1 MSADDLVPD
10 DEWSAPE
17 ADVMASIRRG
27 IDADETPVLATIV
40 GVEGSAYRGPGAKM
54 LVAGDTGLGSITAGC
69 LEDVLLDLAT
79 EVRAEGRPRVEQFDL
94 TGDADMWGLGVGC
107 NGVIDVLLEPLD
119 GSLRPA
125 LDAYDEGR
133 ESIVYTVVDADHSAA
148 PIGERA
154 VAIGDDPMPVD
165 PPAWFGDDLVEAAR
179 ECRRTGDSK
188 TVECPRP
195 GGRIA
200 VFVDHV
206 TPPADLVVFGTG
218 HDVRPVTELARRVD
232 FRVTVAGFRGA
243 AATDE
248 RFPAADTVR
257 SLSPA
262 QIRSELDLDSETYTV
277 VMTHNFVD
285 DAIAVGELLDSDVP
299 YVGLMG
305 PAERF
310 EEIAEEWRSEGREPS
325 AADLRRLYTPVGLD
339 LGGGTPYQIA
349 HSIVAELLAV
359 RYGRTPTHLRADETL
374 ERRLQP

>member
-1 MSADDLVPD
+1 MSTDDLVPD
-10 DEWSAPE
+10 NEWSAPE

-69 LEDVLLDLAT
+69 LEEVMLDIAAD
-79 EVRAEGRPRVEQFDL
+79 VRAEGCPRVEQFDL
-94 TGDADMWGLGVGC
+94 TGDDDVWGLGVGC

-119 GSLRPA
+119 ESLRPA
-125 LDAYDEGR
+125 LDAYEGGQD
-133 ESIVYTVVDADHSAA
+133 SIVYTVVDADHSAA

-154 VAIGDDPMPVD
+154 VAVDDDVMPAD

-179 ECRRTGDSK
+179 ECRRTGDSER
-188 TVECPRP
+188 VECPRP
-195 GGRIA
+195 GGRVA

-218 HDVRPVTELARRVD
+218 HDVRPVIELARRVD

-243 AATDE
+243 AATAD
-248 RFPAADTVR
+248 RFPAADAVR

-262 QIRSELDLDSETYTV
+262 QIRSELDLGPDTYTV

-310 EEIAEEWRSEGREPS
+310 EEIAEEWRNEGHEPS
-325 AADLRRLYTPVGLD
+325 AAELDRLYTPVGLD

-349 HSIVAELLAV
+349 NSIVAELLAV
-359 RYGRTPTHLRADETL
+359 RYGRTPTHLRSDEGL

>member
-1 MSADDLVPD
+1 VSADDLAD
-10 DEWSAPE
+10 DGWSAPE

-27 IDADETPVLATIV
+27 IDAEETPVLATIV

-54 LVAGDTGLGSITAGC
+54 LVSGDTGLGSITAGC
-69 LEDVLLDLAT
+69 LEDVLLDIAA
-79 EVRAEGRPRVEQFDL
+79 EVRSEGRARVEQFDL
-94 TGDADMWGLGVGC
+94 TGDDDVWGLGVGC

-125 LDAYDEGR
+125 LDAYEAGR
-133 ESIVYTVVDADHSAA
+133 ESVVYTVVDADHSAA
-148 PIGERA
+148 PIGARTVA
-154 VAIGDDPMPVD
+154 VGDDPTPAD

-179 ECRRTGDSK
+179 ECRRAGDSE

-195 GGRIA
+195 GGRVA

-218 HDVRPVTELARRVD
+218 HDVRPVIELARRVD

-243 AATDE
+243 DATAE

-262 QIRSELDLDSETYTV
+262 QIRSELNLDSETYTV

-299 YVGLMG
+299 YIGLMG

-310 EEIAEEWRSEGREPS
+310 EEIAEEWRSEGHEPS

-359 RYGRTPTHLRADETL
+359 RYGRTPTHLRDDEAV

>member
-1 MSADDLVPD
+1 MSADDLAD

-27 IDADETPVLATIV
+27 IDADETPVLATVV

-79 EVRAEGRPRVEQFDL
+79 DVRAEGRPRVEQFDL
-94 TGDADMWGLGVGC
+94 TGDDDVWGLGVGC
-107 NGVIDVLLEPLD
+107 NGIIDVLLEPLD

-125 LDAYDEGR
+125 LDAYESGR
-133 ESIVYTVVDADHSAA
+133 ESVVYTVVDADHSAA

-154 VAIGDDPMPVD
+154 VAVADDPMPAN
-165 PPAWFGDDLVEAAR
+165 PPAWSGDDLVEAAR
-179 ECRRTGDSK
+179 ECRRAGDSK

-195 GGRIA
+195 GGRVA

-218 HDVRPVTELARRVD
+218 HDVRPVVELARRVD

-243 AATDE
+243 TATAE

-310 EEIAEEWRSEGREPS
+310 EEIVEEWHNEGREPS
-325 AADLRRLYTPVGLD
+325 VADLRRLYTPVGLD

-359 RYGRTPTHLRADETL
+359 RYGQTPTHLRADEAL
-374 ERRLQP
+374 DRRLQP

>member
-1 MSADDLVPD
+1 VSADDPD

-69 LEDVLLDLAT
+69 LEDVLLDLAA
-79 EVRAEGRPRVEQFDL
+79 EVRAEGCPRVEQFDL
-94 TGDADMWGLGVGC
+94 TGDDDAWGLGVGC

-125 LDAYDEGR
+125 LDAYEAGR
-133 ESIVYTVVDADHSAA
+133 EAVVYTVVDADYSAA

-154 VAIGDDPMPVD
+154 VAVGDDPMPAD
-165 PPAWFGDDLVEAAR
+165 PPAWFGEDLVEAAR
-179 ECRRTGDSK
+179 ECRRAGDSEA
-188 TVECPRP
+188 VECARP
-195 GGRIA
+195 GGRVA

-218 HDVRPVTELARRVD
+218 HDVRPVIELAHQVD

-262 QIRSELDLDSETYTV
+262 QIRSELDLDSDTYTV

-310 EEIAEEWRSEGREPS
+310 EEIVEEWRSEGREPS

-359 RYGRTPTHLRADETL
+359 RYGKTPMHLRDDGGL

>member
-1 MSADDLVPD
+1 VSDADLVPD

-17 ADVMASIRRG
+17 SEVMASIRRG
-27 IDADETPVLATIV
+27 IEADSTPVLATVV

-54 LVAGDTGLGSITAGC
+54 LVADDTGLGSITAGC
-69 LEDVLLDLAT
+69 LEDVLIDLAA
-79 EVRAEGRPRVEQFDL
+79 EVRTEGQPRVERFDL
-94 TGDADMWGLGVGC
+94 TGDDDVWGLGVGC
-107 NGVIDVLLEPLD
+107 NGIIDVLLEPLD
-119 GSLRPA
+119 GSLRSA
-125 LDAYDEGR
+125 LDAYDDGR
-133 ESIVYTVVDADHSAA
+133 ESLVYTVVDADHAAA
-148 PIGERA
+148 PVGARA
-154 VAIGDDPMPVD
+154 VAVGDDPTPAA
-165 PPAWFGDDLVEAAR
+165 PPEWFGDDLASAAR
-179 ECRRTGDSK
+179 ECRRAGDSK

-195 GGRIA
+195 GGRIE

-218 HDVRPVTELARRVD
+218 HDVRPVTELARRAD

-243 AATDE
+243 DATAD

-262 QIRSELDLDSETYTV
+262 QIRSELDLGPNTYTV

-285 DAIAVGELLDSDVP
+285 DAITVGELLESDVP

-310 EEIAEEWRSEGREPS
+310 EEIADEWRTEGRDPPT
-325 AADLRRLYTPVGLD
+325 AALQRLYTPVGLD

-359 RYGRTPTHLRADETL
+359 RYGRTPTHLRAGESL
-374 ERRLQP
+374 ERRLRP

>member
-27 IDADETPVLATIV
+27 IDAEGTPILATIV

-69 LEDVLLDLAT
+69 LEDVMLDLAA
-79 EVRAEGRPRVEQFDL
+79 EVRADGRPRVEQFDL
-94 TGDADMWGLGVGC
+94 TGDDDVWGLGVGC

-133 ESIVYTVVDADHSAA
+133 ESLVYTVVDADHSAA
-148 PIGERA
+148 PVGARTVA
-154 VAIGDDPMPVD
+154 VGDDPTPAD
-165 PPAWFGDDLVEAAR
+165 PPEWFGDDLAAAAR
-179 ECRRTGDSK
+179 ECRRAGDSK

-195 GGRIA
+195 DGRIA

-218 HDVRPVTELARRVD
+218 HDVRPVTELARRAD

-243 AATDE
+243 DATDE
-248 RFPAADTVR
+248 RFPAAHTVR

-262 QIRSELDLDSETYTV
+262 QIRSKLDLDSDTYAV

-285 DAIAVGELLDSDVP
+285 DAIAVGELLESDVP

-310 EEIAEEWRSEGREPS
+310 EEIAAEWREEGREPS
-325 AADLRRLYTPVGLD
+325 EAALQRLYTPVGLD

-359 RYGRTPTHLRADETL
+359 RYGRTPTHLRAGESL
-374 ERRLQP
+374 ERRLRP